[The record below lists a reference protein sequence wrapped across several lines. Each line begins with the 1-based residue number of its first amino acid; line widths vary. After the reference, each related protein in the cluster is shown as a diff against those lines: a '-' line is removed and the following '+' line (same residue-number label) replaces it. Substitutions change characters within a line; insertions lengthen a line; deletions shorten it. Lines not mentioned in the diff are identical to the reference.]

1 MNFSDQK
8 ITEKYVKYPGFSDS
22 LPPHKVESGKVLH
35 PFIFRCFGW
44 AYSDTKLFPS
54 ENATLKLDKSVTLS

>member
-1 MNFSDQK
+1 M
-8 ITEKYVKYPGFSDS
+8 KYPGFSDS